1 MALGTRDLSQTVYHH
16 LRRAILS
23 SELLPGDKLS
33 HQALAQRLGV
43 SNTPLREA
51 FNKLSQEGYVQHI
64 QNRGYFVSDFTRREV
79 AELLD
84 VREALEIHVLRPAIE
99 RMNPNSLRALRA
111 AQEAY
116 RKTVAGGSDP
126 DRLRCDREFHLTLAE
141 TSGNQTLTQM
151 LGQVFDRINLKRH
164 IRALFPERWEQAMAE
179 HKTLLAALEARD
191 LSRARTALQRHLK
204 NNRESVLRRM
214 REDTSSLRRIR

>member
-1 MALGTRDLSQTVYHH
+1 MHSHAQTSVSPIVPARTHWPGGRQI
-16 LRRAILS
+16 RRWTGS
-23 SELLPGDKLS
+23 G
-33 HQALAQRLGV
+33 
-43 SNTPLREA
+43 
-51 FNKLSQEGYVQHI
+51 
-64 QNRGYFVSDFTRREV
+64 
-79 AELLD
+79 
-84 VREALEIHVLRPAIE
+84 
-99 RMNPNSLRALRA
+99 ALRA

-116 RKTVAGGSDP
+116 RKAVADGSDP

-164 IRALFPERWEQAMAE
+164 IRALFPERGEKALAE

-191 LSRARTALQRHLK
+191 LSRARAALQRHMK